1 MAYYGKTGGIIA
13 AASKRDAVPLLQV
26 GSIPIIRRLV
36 IVLQQAGVFPLVIVT
51 GTEEAEVIHQLAQ
64 YGVIFLRNR
73 QCDAPELL
81 DSVKLGLRFLR
92 DKCDRVVFTPVNT
105 PMFSPETL
113 RAVLA
118 CDAPIVTPSYH
129 GKSGHPI
136 VLRND
141 ALDTVLTYSGEN
153 GLRGALASAPAL
165 RRWTEVEDRGI
176 LLSVHDQQQ
185 LREHLKEHNRSLL
198 SPTIQVGIEKEGV
211 FFNSRLKLLLFLIAD
226 LSSVRQACFHM
237 GLSPAKAWGMLNQLE
252 QEVGYAVIDRQ
263 HGGSR
268 GGRTTLTPRG
278 LALVRA
284 YQQYED
290 LLHSYAHDT
299 FTRMFRDS
307 GLI

>member
-1 MAYYGKTGGIIA
+1 MAFYGKTGGIIA

-36 IVLQQAGVFPLVIVT
+36 IVLQQAGVFPIVIVT

-81 DSVKLGLRFLR
+81 DSVKLGLSFLR
-92 DKCDRVVFTPVNT
+92 GKCERVVFTPVNT

-113 RAVLA
+113 RAVIG
-118 CDAPIVTPSYH
+118 CDAPIVTPSCH
-129 GKSGHPI
+129 GSAGHPI

-141 ALDTVLTYSGEN
+141 VIDTVLNYTGEN
-153 GLRGALASAPAL
+153 GLRGALASVPDL
-165 RRWTEVEDRGI
+165 RRWVEVEDRGI
-176 LLSVHDQQQ
+176 LLSVHNEQQ
-185 LREHLKEHNRSLL
+185 LRAHLKEHNRSLL
-198 SPTIQVGIEKEGV
+198 SPTVQVGIEKEDV

-226 LSSVRQACFHM
+226 LASVRQACLHM
-237 GLSPAKAWGMLNQLE
+237 GLSVAKGWELVNRLE
-252 QEVGYAVIDRQ
+252 QEVGYAVVDRQ
-263 HGGSR
+263 RGGSR
-268 GGRTTLTPRG
+268 GGSTTLTDRG

-290 LLHSYAHDT
+290 LLHAYAHET
-299 FTRMFRDS
+299 FTRAFRDS